1 MFITKLII
9 TQVQKLK
16 ISLVT
21 LQTCS
26 KGTYFRTR
34 LPNLSLFLPNLFLA
48 EPIFKIGSLNL
59 FNMEPT
65 FRYHKILKFQGL
77 KKVSFSQI

>member
-1 MFITKLII
+1 MFTTKLMI
-9 TQVQKLK
+9 TQVQKLE

-26 KGTYFRTR
+26 NGTYLQTR

-65 FRYHKILKFQGL
+65 FVNMKY
-77 KKVSFSQI
+77 